1 MDTPVVTPGPP
12 EPARKKGF
20 GDILGS
26 ALGGF
31 ARGAAG
37 PLAVLSP
44 PAALVG
50 GLVSG
55 VASAVSALTRGGGG
69 SAPIRS
75 DADLLALLSQPGEL
89 SSQDYL
95 RIQQYMQ
102 AEAQQFTAVSNI
114 LKVRSDSAKAAINNI
129 RSPWRSSASEQQ
141 ASSPH
146 RRRPGAFLPSDS
158 SSGREK
164 PQPVPWNG
172 WRSSLARWAVRTR
185 RGSSRGHGWAG
196 SQQHRRAWTASSRS
210 PRPGELSLPPSSSR
224 SRQVWPRRARRWTS
238 PARCWIGSAVG

>member
-1 MDTPVVTPGPP
+1 METPAVTGSGATQPP
-12 EPARKKGF
+12 QKKGF

-31 ARGAAG
+31 ARGAGGA
-37 PLAVLSP
+37 LSVLSP

-55 VASAVSALTRGGGG
+55 VASAVSALTGGGG
-69 SAPIRS
+69 APAPIRS

-102 AEAQQFTAVSNI
+102 AEAQQFTAVSNV

-129 RSPWRSSASEQQ
+129 R
-141 ASSPH
+141 
-146 RRRPGAFLPSDS
+146 
-158 SSGREK
+158 
-164 PQPVPWNG
+164 
-172 WRSSLARWAVRTR
+172 
-185 RGSSRGHGWAG
+185 
-196 SQQHRRAWTASSRS
+196 
-210 PRPGELSLPPSSSR
+210 
-224 SRQVWPRRARRWTS
+224 
-238 PARCWIGSAVG
+238 

>member
-1 MDTPVVTPGPP
+1 MDTGVITASAAPQPP
-12 EPARKKGF
+12 QKKGF

-31 ARGAAG
+31 ARGTGGA
-37 PLAVLSP
+37 LSMLSP

-50 GLVSG
+50 GIVSG
-55 VASAVSALTRGGGG
+55 VASAVSALTGG
-69 SAPIRS
+69 SGAPAPIRS

-129 RSPWRSSASEQQ
+129 R
-141 ASSPH
+141 
-146 RRRPGAFLPSDS
+146 
-158 SSGREK
+158 
-164 PQPVPWNG
+164 
-172 WRSSLARWAVRTR
+172 
-185 RGSSRGHGWAG
+185 
-196 SQQHRRAWTASSRS
+196 
-210 PRPGELSLPPSSSR
+210 
-224 SRQVWPRRARRWTS
+224 
-238 PARCWIGSAVG
+238 

>member
-1 MDTPVVTPGPP
+1 METRVITPATATP
-12 EPARKKGF
+12 PAQKRGF

-31 ARGAAG
+31 ARGAGGA
-37 PLAVLSP
+37 LSVLSP

-50 GLVSG
+50 GIVSG
-55 VASAVSALTRGGGG
+55 VASAVSAIAGGGG
-69 SAPIRS
+69 GPQPIRS

-129 RSPWRSSASEQQ
+129 R
-141 ASSPH
+141 
-146 RRRPGAFLPSDS
+146 
-158 SSGREK
+158 
-164 PQPVPWNG
+164 
-172 WRSSLARWAVRTR
+172 
-185 RGSSRGHGWAG
+185 
-196 SQQHRRAWTASSRS
+196 
-210 PRPGELSLPPSSSR
+210 
-224 SRQVWPRRARRWTS
+224 
-238 PARCWIGSAVG
+238 

>member
-1 MDTPVVTPGPP
+1 MDTPVVTPGTP

-50 GLVSG
+50 GIVSG
-55 VASAVSALTRGGGG
+55 VASAVSALTGGGGG

-129 RSPWRSSASEQQ
+129 R
-141 ASSPH
+141 
-146 RRRPGAFLPSDS
+146 
-158 SSGREK
+158 
-164 PQPVPWNG
+164 
-172 WRSSLARWAVRTR
+172 
-185 RGSSRGHGWAG
+185 
-196 SQQHRRAWTASSRS
+196 
-210 PRPGELSLPPSSSR
+210 
-224 SRQVWPRRARRWTS
+224 
-238 PARCWIGSAVG
+238 

>member
-1 MDTPVVTPGPP
+1 MGEENGMDTPVVTPAANAA
-12 EPARKKGF
+12 PAQKKGF

-31 ARGAAG
+31 ARGASGA
-37 PLAVLSP
+37 LSVLSP

-50 GLVSG
+50 GIVSG
-55 VASAVSALTRGGGG
+55 VASALSAITGGG
-69 SAPIRS
+69 SAPQPIRS

-129 RSPWRSSASEQQ
+129 R
-141 ASSPH
+141 
-146 RRRPGAFLPSDS
+146 
-158 SSGREK
+158 
-164 PQPVPWNG
+164 
-172 WRSSLARWAVRTR
+172 
-185 RGSSRGHGWAG
+185 
-196 SQQHRRAWTASSRS
+196 
-210 PRPGELSLPPSSSR
+210 
-224 SRQVWPRRARRWTS
+224 
-238 PARCWIGSAVG
+238 

>member
-1 MDTPVVTPGPP
+1 MDTPVVTPAAVAA
-12 EPARKKGF
+12 PAQKKGF

-31 ARGAAG
+31 ARGASGA
-37 PLAVLSP
+37 LSVLSP

-50 GLVSG
+50 GIVSG
-55 VASAVSALTRGGGG
+55 VASAVSALTGNGGP
-69 SAPIRS
+69 AQPIRS

-129 RSPWRSSASEQQ
+129 R
-141 ASSPH
+141 
-146 RRRPGAFLPSDS
+146 
-158 SSGREK
+158 
-164 PQPVPWNG
+164 
-172 WRSSLARWAVRTR
+172 
-185 RGSSRGHGWAG
+185 
-196 SQQHRRAWTASSRS
+196 
-210 PRPGELSLPPSSSR
+210 
-224 SRQVWPRRARRWTS
+224 
-238 PARCWIGSAVG
+238 

>member
-1 MDTPVVTPGPP
+1 MDTPVITPAAAAA
-12 EPARKKGF
+12 PAQKKGF

-31 ARGAAG
+31 ARGASGA
-37 PLAVLSP
+37 LSVLSP

-50 GLVSG
+50 GIVSG
-55 VASAVSALTRGGGG
+55 VASAVTALSGNGG
-69 SAPIRS
+69 APPPIRS

-129 RSPWRSSASEQQ
+129 R
-141 ASSPH
+141 
-146 RRRPGAFLPSDS
+146 
-158 SSGREK
+158 
-164 PQPVPWNG
+164 
-172 WRSSLARWAVRTR
+172 
-185 RGSSRGHGWAG
+185 
-196 SQQHRRAWTASSRS
+196 
-210 PRPGELSLPPSSSR
+210 
-224 SRQVWPRRARRWTS
+224 
-238 PARCWIGSAVG
+238 

>member
-1 MDTPVVTPGPP
+1 MDTPVITPAASTA
-12 EPARKKGF
+12 PAQKKGF

-31 ARGAAG
+31 ARGAGGA
-37 PLAVLSP
+37 LSVLSP

-50 GLVSG
+50 GIVSG
-55 VASAVSALTRGGGG
+55 VASAVSAIAGGGT
-69 SAPIRS
+69 APLPIRS

-129 RSPWRSSASEQQ
+129 R
-141 ASSPH
+141 
-146 RRRPGAFLPSDS
+146 
-158 SSGREK
+158 
-164 PQPVPWNG
+164 
-172 WRSSLARWAVRTR
+172 
-185 RGSSRGHGWAG
+185 
-196 SQQHRRAWTASSRS
+196 
-210 PRPGELSLPPSSSR
+210 
-224 SRQVWPRRARRWTS
+224 
-238 PARCWIGSAVG
+238 

>member
-1 MDTPVVTPGPP
+1 MDTPVITPAAAAA
-12 EPARKKGF
+12 PAQKKGF

-31 ARGAAG
+31 ARGAGGALSV
-37 PLAVLSP
+37 LAP

-50 GLVSG
+50 GIVSG
-55 VASAVSALTRGGGG
+55 VASAVSAIAGGG
-69 SAPIRS
+69 SGPQPISS

-129 RSPWRSSASEQQ
+129 R
-141 ASSPH
+141 
-146 RRRPGAFLPSDS
+146 
-158 SSGREK
+158 
-164 PQPVPWNG
+164 
-172 WRSSLARWAVRTR
+172 
-185 RGSSRGHGWAG
+185 
-196 SQQHRRAWTASSRS
+196 
-210 PRPGELSLPPSSSR
+210 
-224 SRQVWPRRARRWTS
+224 
-238 PARCWIGSAVG
+238 

>member
-1 MDTPVVTPGPP
+1 MDTPVITPAAAAA
-12 EPARKKGF
+12 PAQKKGF

-26 ALGGF
+26 ALSGF
-31 ARGAAG
+31 ARGASGA
-37 PLAVLSP
+37 LSVLSP

-55 VASAVSALTRGGGG
+55 VASAVSALSG
-69 SAPIRS
+69 SGSPPPPIRS

-129 RSPWRSSASEQQ
+129 R
-141 ASSPH
+141 
-146 RRRPGAFLPSDS
+146 
-158 SSGREK
+158 
-164 PQPVPWNG
+164 
-172 WRSSLARWAVRTR
+172 
-185 RGSSRGHGWAG
+185 
-196 SQQHRRAWTASSRS
+196 
-210 PRPGELSLPPSSSR
+210 
-224 SRQVWPRRARRWTS
+224 
-238 PARCWIGSAVG
+238 

>member
-1 MDTPVVTPGPP
+1 MDAPIITPAPTAPP
-12 EPARKKGF
+12 AQKKGF

-37 PLAVLSP
+37 PLSVLGAP
-44 PAALVG
+44 GGLVG
-50 GLVSG
+50 GIVSG
-55 VASAVSALTRGGGG
+55 LASAVSAIAGGG
-69 SAPIRS
+69 SGPQPIRS

-129 RSPWRSSASEQQ
+129 R
-141 ASSPH
+141 
-146 RRRPGAFLPSDS
+146 
-158 SSGREK
+158 
-164 PQPVPWNG
+164 
-172 WRSSLARWAVRTR
+172 
-185 RGSSRGHGWAG
+185 
-196 SQQHRRAWTASSRS
+196 
-210 PRPGELSLPPSSSR
+210 
-224 SRQVWPRRARRWTS
+224 
-238 PARCWIGSAVG
+238 